1 MAVLRRKCDQIVE
14 KLGLS
19 YSNTREL
26 NNIIDKKLP
35 GRPPFKC
42 REVVVDGQA
51 FDVYFRDVIACVHGL
66 FGDPEFSQHLK
77 TAPERHYLDPDKTIR
92 RFGEMHTANW
102 WWSTQVHIIITL
114 TDCLPESL
122 S

>member
-1 MAVLRRKCDQIVE
+1 MLRRKFDQIVE

-26 NNIIDKKLP
+26 NIIIDRKLP
-35 GRPPFKC
+35 SRPPFKC

-51 FDVYFRDVIACVHGL
+51 FDVYFRDVMACVRGL

-77 TAPERHYLDPDKTIR
+77 TAPERHYLDRNKTIR
-92 RFGEMHTANW
+92 RYGEMHTGNW
-102 WWSTQVHIIITL
+102 WWSTQVYIMILLANSFT
-114 TDCLPESL
+114 ESL
-122 S
+122 C

>member
-1 MAVLRRKCDQIVE
+1 MAVLRRKCDQIVK

-35 GRPPFKC
+35 GCPPFKC
-42 REVVVDGQA
+42 QEVVVDGQV
-51 FDVYFRDVIACVHGL
+51 FDIYFRDVIACVHGL

-77 TAPERHYLDPDKTIR
+77 TAPECHYLDPDKTI
-92 RFGEMHTANW
+92 
-102 WWSTQVHIIITL
+102 
-114 TDCLPESL
+114 
-122 S
+122 